1 MSHSITA
8 KLNRP
13 ANEHQGQN
21 GVTFFVG
28 LGEKNYD
35 FKQKTNVYTNY
46 DAALFAKDAQIEFYR
61 SALVE
66 GAIIEVSGTGL
77 ILDISNAQYP
87 KLMIQDAKLG
97 FVNSPQ
103 GQAPTQQQGS
113 YQQQPAQQQGGF
125 APQQQSTAKF
135 QQQAQQQAAQAGFA
149 PQQQGQQQGGFVNQQ
164 HKNVNPQAP
173 TAEFND
179 DLPF

>member
-8 KLNRP
+8 KLNRA
-13 ANEHQGQN
+13 ANEHAGQN

-35 FKQKTNVYTNY
+35 FKLKTNVYTNY

-66 GAIIEVSGTGL
+66 GAIITVSGTGL
-77 ILDISNAQYP
+77 ILDVSNAQYP
-87 KLMIQDAKLG
+87 KLMVQDAKLG

-103 GQAPTQQQGS
+103 ASAPQQQ
-113 YQQQPAQQQGGF
+113 QQQGGF
-125 APQQQSTAKF
+125 QQAPQQQAPS
-135 QQQAQQQAAQAGFA
+135 QQQPPA
-149 PQQQGQQQGGFVNQQ
+149 QQGGFTNQGPGQ
-164 HKNVNPQAP
+164 SGQWPHNQ
-173 TAEFND
+173 
-179 DLPF
+179 

>member
-1 MSHSITA
+1 MSHSVTA
-8 KLNRP
+8 KLNRA
-13 ANEHQGQN
+13 ANEHAGQS

-66 GAIIEVSGTGL
+66 GAIVTVSGTGL

-87 KLMIQDAKLG
+87 KLQIQDAKLG
-97 FVNSPQ
+97 FVHSPE
-103 GQAPTQQQGS
+103 GS
-113 YQQQPAQQQGGF
+113 AQQQAPNQGG
-125 APQQQSTAKF
+125 F
-135 QQQAQQQAAQAGFA
+135 QQQAA
-149 PQQQGQQQGGFVNQQ
+149 PQQQGGYQTQQQGFNNQSQFNQAPPQQQYVPQQQIAGSPVNQGGFQ
-164 HKNVNPQAP
+164 QGK
-173 TAEFND
+173 
-179 DLPF
+179 

>member
-1 MSHSITA
+1 MSHSVTA

-13 ANEHQGQN
+13 ANEHAGQN

-35 FKQKTNVYTNY
+35 FKLKTNVYTNY

-66 GAIIEVSGTGL
+66 GAIVTVSGTGL
-77 ILDISNAQYP
+77 ILDVSNAQYP
-87 KLMIQDAKLG
+87 KLLIQDAKLG

-103 GQAPTQQQGS
+103 GQAAPQQQQQGFV
-113 YQQQPAQQQGGF
+113 QQQQSPPQQGFHQAPQGQAPQQQQGF
-125 APQQQSTAKF
+125 APQ
-135 QQQAQQQAAQAGFA
+135 
-149 PQQQGQQQGGFVNQQ
+149 GGYANEQ
-164 HKNVNPQAP
+164 NR
-173 TAEFND
+173 
-179 DLPF
+179 

>member
-1 MSHSITA
+1 MSHSVTA

-13 ANEHQGQN
+13 ANEHAGQS

-35 FKQKTNVYTNY
+35 FKLKTNVYTNY

-66 GAIIEVSGTGL
+66 GAIITVSGTGL
-77 ILDISNAQYP
+77 ILDVSNTQYP
-87 KLMIQDAKLG
+87 KLLIQDAKLG

-103 GQAPTQQQGS
+103 GQAPSQQQVPRQQQQAPAQHGGFANQGQ
-113 YQQQPAQQQGGF
+113 QQQPSRQQGGF
-125 APQQQSTAKF
+125 APQ
-135 QQQAQQQAAQAGFA
+135 
-149 PQQQGQQQGGFVNQQ
+149 GGY
-164 HKNVNPQAP
+164 
-173 TAEFND
+173 TD
-179 DLPF
+179 DNTPPY